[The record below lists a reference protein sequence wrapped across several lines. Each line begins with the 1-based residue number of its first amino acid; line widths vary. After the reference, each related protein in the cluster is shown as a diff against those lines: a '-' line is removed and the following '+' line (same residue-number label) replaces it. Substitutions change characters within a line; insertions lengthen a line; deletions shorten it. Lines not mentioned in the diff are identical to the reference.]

1 MSITVPLYGFGG
13 AGGTSLNFAVK
24 AYPSE
29 AELLAVVP
37 KENTIGI
44 ITTTPITSWILS
56 ATEPSPASDGMVW
69 ISIGASSQFEFN
81 ALKENAL
88 HVYPI
93 SAKQFVGDD
102 WLERTAMIYQNE
114 RWLAWFDGYL
124 YNAGDECVGVTGGW
138 VQTSYP
144 NYSDGNIVKESN
156 YIRLSVSSA
165 PRSACVK
172 TANPIIFSN
181 YNTLS
186 INFSKVELM
195 SGATA
200 KVVVAS
206 AIDSGIVA
214 SLQLSNGGA
223 GTRTVDLSNV
233 SGAYYVFIYALR
245 PSSSADFDVR
255 FTKVKCE

>member
-1 MSITVPLYGFGG
+1 MSKFVTLHGFSGNG
-13 AGGTSLNFAVK
+13 VDLNFEVI
-24 AYPSE
+24 AYESE
-29 AELLAVVP
+29 EVLLASTP
-37 KENTIGI
+37 AENTIGVV
-44 ITTTPITSWILS
+44 TTTPMTSWSFS
-56 ATEPSPASDGMVW
+56 ATEPANPENGMIW
-69 ISIGASSQFEFN
+69 IFTGSSSSIEFN

-114 RWLAWFDGYL
+114 RWLAWFGGYL

-144 NYSDGNIVKESN
+144 NYSDGNVVKESN